1 MDKQEFFTGK
11 VFDAWRW
18 FGAHI
23 DDRSVIFRV
32 FAPNAVKITVTGA
45 FNSWKE
51 DELKQDGRS
60 GFWEVTVP
68 DARPG
73 QFYKYRKIGRA
84 SCRERV

>member
-23 DDRSVIFRV
+23 DDRSVIFRF

-45 FNSWKE
+45 FFFSFFLIFFLALIE
-51 DELKQDGRS
+51 
-60 GFWEVTVP
+60 
-68 DARPG
+68 
-73 QFYKYRKIGRA
+73 
-84 SCRERV
+84 